1 MQGLEQVRAQ
11 QVNKSSAVVEHG
23 RFVSNIEPEA
33 LTQNDLPGSVFAL
46 RSHGTACGVI
56 LSAEVVELV
65 VKQEP
70 PLPRVHVPDFAKR
83 ILLRGHCGVP
93 FLETFDMLQQQV
105 SELAT
110 AKGPIDIIDYEYM
123 NW

>member
-1 MQGLEQVRAQ
+1 MIELAVLVQGLEQVRAQ

-33 LTQNDLPGSVFAL
+33 LTQNDLQGSDLAL
-46 RSHGTACGVI
+46 RSQGTACGVI

-83 ILLRGHCGVP
+83 ILLRGHCEVP
-93 FLETFDMLQQQV
+93 IL
-105 SELAT
+105 
-110 AKGPIDIIDYEYM
+110 GII
-123 NW
+123 

>member
-33 LTQNDLPGSVFAL
+33 LTPNYLQS
-46 RSHGTACGVI
+46 SHSGLCSQAIASGVI

-83 ILLRGHCGVP
+83 ILLRGHCEVPILGV
-93 FLETFDMLQQQV
+93 
-105 SELAT
+105 
-110 AKGPIDIIDYEYM
+110 I
-123 NW
+123 